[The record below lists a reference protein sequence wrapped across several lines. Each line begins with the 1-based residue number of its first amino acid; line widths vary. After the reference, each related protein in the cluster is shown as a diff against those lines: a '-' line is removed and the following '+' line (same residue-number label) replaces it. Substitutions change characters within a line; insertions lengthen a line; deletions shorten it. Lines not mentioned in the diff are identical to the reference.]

1 MSFNCAMPKT
11 FKFYEYLKDLHLGS
25 IEVETQIN
33 YFDDLLFREVTPK
46 ELFDLLLI
54 IFCYDEWRS
63 EETTKMFYQA
73 IPEIALFAL
82 FLDQGN
88 YSGKITKEYEQ
99 SIEEE

>member
-1 MSFNCAMPKT
+1 MNFICAMPRT
-11 FKFYEYLKDLHLGS
+11 FKFYEYLKDLNLDS
-25 IEVETQIN
+25 FEVETQIN
-33 YFDDLLFREVTPK
+33 YFDDLLSREVTPK

-63 EETTKMFYQA
+63 EEATKMFYQA
-73 IPEIALFAL
+73 IPEIALFTL
-82 FLDQGN
+82 FLDKMN